1 MYKRAV
7 RFIKKHD
14 LLSRYQCGF
23 RVGHSTQQVAIELLE
38 KITQAIERNE
48 FTLGIFLDL
57 SKAFDTVNHDIL
69 LDKLECYGFR
79 GIVLEWFRN
88 YSTNS
93 KQTVNYRS
101 VKSKSSIIT
110 SGVPQGSILGRLL
123 FLIYVNDIS
132 ESSNLLSFLLFAD
145 DPNLFISD
153 KDIKKLCDNANREI
167 CKVANWLAVNKLSL
181 NVKKT
186 RFVIFRAKNK
196 KLTNNI
202 SINIGNQNIEQV
214 NSTNFLGLNIDQ
226 DLSWKHHY

>member
-1 MYKRAV
+1 M
-7 RFIKKHD
+7 
-14 LLSRYQCGF
+14 
-23 RVGHSTQQVAIELLE
+23 AIELVE
-38 KITQAIERNE
+38 KITQTIERNE

-110 SGVPQGSILGRLL
+110 CGVRQGSILGRLL

-153 KDIKKLCDNANREI
+153 KDIKNSCDNANREI

-186 RFVIFRAKNK
+186 HFVIFRAKNK

-214 NSTNFLGLNIDQ
+214 NSTNFLGLNNDQ